1 MRIDKINMHGGIEE
15 KGRGP
20 RNLGLE
26 VCFANL
32 QATYSYN
39 FQEWTLLFCYLSIDS
54 TCTHHSSEE
63 WRISGYGEKW
73 IHLWSM

>member
-32 QATYSYN
+32 QATYYYN
-39 FQEWTLLFCYLSIDS
+39 FQ
-54 TCTHHSSEE
+54 
-63 WRISGYGEKW
+63 
-73 IHLWSM
+73 